1 MGCLPGLVVQ
11 HTVYVQHT
19 SARAHEVPVGES
31 NRLLPLAC
39 LAGLLQDE
47 KRALVNGGKDAYEQW
62 CEAVGAEALHLAH
75 EEHAS
80 LTVLDAAYNI
90 SDPV

>member
-1 MGCLPGLVVQ
+1 MPAWVSRAA
-11 HTVYVQHT
+11 YSVQHT
-19 SARAHEVPVGES
+19 SARAHEVCGRIES
-31 NRLLPLAC
+31 AAAAC